1 MKILHIGDLHLGR
14 LFHER
19 SLIEDQRYILD
30 QIISILGGEEY
41 EALVV
46 AGDVY
51 DRSIP
56 SPEAVSLWG
65 AFLSGLRGNFPQ
77 LQVYIIPGNHDS
89 SERLAYASDLF
100 GAMGIHIGSDPRF
113 CEEPLYLSGKNGRIA
128 VFLLPFLIPGTDLG
142 TLPSADSPEAPKPTG
157 PEADMGAGDPT
168 ATPGVPSTAP
178 GEAKEPPPRSQQALA
193 RLAAQKLE
201 QGRQRALRDG
211 ATRTVLVAHLFASGG
226 RESESERVFLG
237 TAERVD
243 PRLFES
249 FDYVALGHLH
259 RHQRVSENC
268 WYAGSPLAYSFD
280 EGGTEKVCLSVD
292 LGNTPISVT
301 PKLLRP
307 LHPVLRMEGTFQEL
321 MDSLP
326 ADPQAYLEI
335 SLRDPS
341 VIQNPLALLR
351 QRYPNLLSI
360 KQDPYGGHGPVDGT
374 IKGEFPGHQD
384 LQALGRRGAVQ
395 DFQDFLVDLYGSAN
409 PAEVELFRR
418 LAQEVEHAAP

>member
-1 MKILHIGDLHLGR
+1 MGDLHLGR

-30 QIISILGGEEY
+30 QIIAILGDDDY

-65 AFLSGLRGNFPQ
+65 AFLSEIRGHFPK
-77 LQVYIIPGNHDS
+77 LHVYIIPGNHDS
-89 SERLAYASDLF
+89 AERLAYAADLF
-100 GAMGIHIGSDPRF
+100 GAMGIHIGSEARL
-113 CEEPLYLSGKNGRIA
+113 CEEPFYLSGKDGVIA
-128 VFLLPFLIPGTDLG
+128 LFLLPFLIPGTDLSIPG
-142 TLPSADSPEAPKPTG
+142 RDLSSPGADLEVVQGLDLSETNG
-157 PEADMGAGDPT
+157 
-168 ATPGVPSTAP
+168 
-178 GEAKEPPPRSQQALA
+178 PPPRSQQALA

-201 QGRQRALRDG
+201 RGRQRALRDG
-211 ATRTVLVAHLFASGG
+211 VVRTVLVAHLFTSGG

-243 PRLFES
+243 PRLFQS

-259 RHQRVSENC
+259 RYQRVIENC

-292 LGNTPISVT
+292 LGTTPISVT
-301 PKLLRP
+301 PKFLRP
-307 LHPVLRMEGTFQEL
+307 LHPVLRIEGTFQEL
-321 MDSLP
+321 MGSLT

-335 SLRDPS
+335 SLRDPR

-360 KQDPYGGHGPVDGT
+360 KQDPHGGQGVIDGDGYSASSGT
-374 IKGEFPGHQD
+374 PDPQT
-384 LQALGRRGAVQ
+384 LGRRGAVQ
-395 DFQDFLVDLYGSAN
+395 DFQDFLVDLYGNAN

-418 LAQEVEHAAP
+418 MAQEAEHATP